1 MVSFFFPSFSRM
13 KRGGRNKGVVA
24 AKEKEKRKRCL
35 KYGETMLH
43 RNNGRER
50 QTETEE
56 KKKEVCRN
64 LSPDKITSAVDPNRQ
79 TVGVVD
85 NSSMCIK

>member
-1 MVSFFFPSFSRM
+1 
-13 KRGGRNKGVVA
+13 
-24 AKEKEKRKRCL
+24 
-35 KYGETMLH
+35 MLH

-56 KKKEVCRN
+56 KKGGV
-64 LSPDKITSAVDPNRQ
+64 SQFIPDKITSAVDPNRQ